1 MIRYAMN
8 PPSIPNIAA
17 EAPTVT
23 FDLSQ
28 SVLNRNPE
36 LLNHYQLLRKQGE
49 Q

>member
-1 MIRYAMN
+1 M
-8 PPSIPNIAA
+8 AA

-36 LLNHYQLLRKQGE
+36 LMKSYQLLRKQGE
-49 Q
+49 QREQV